1 MTGIVWR
8 MLAAMIL
15 AGMASPAAALC
26 VYKGELYARTTVA
39 QEFADARWV
48 VRARVLSAQSD
59 LSGDVAPW
67 TMYRLEVVQ
76 AFKGAPARELTMFT
90 WRNSGGFYLDRGA
103 AGPDI
108 GGEYLLFL
116 NPLQAAPD
124 QPPAARGATAAN
136 YSCGRS
142 GLWREVS
149 RAEQMRLRSLSDASR

>member
-1 MTGIVWR
+1 MSRIVWW
-8 MLAAMIL
+8 MLAAL
-15 AGMASPAAALC
+15 TCASLASPAAALC
-26 VYKGELYARTTVA
+26 VYKGELYATTTVA

-59 LSGDVAPW
+59 LSGEVAPW
-67 TMYRLEVVQ
+67 TVYRLEVVQ

-90 WRNSGGFYLDRGA
+90 WRDSGGFYMDRGA

-116 NPLQAAPD
+116 NPLQADPD
-124 QPPAARGATAAN
+124 QPQAARGATAAN

-149 RAEQMRLRSLSDASR
+149 RAEQMRLWSLANRSR

>member
-1 MTGIVWR
+1 MPRVMVWA
-8 MLAAMIL
+8 LAAAAV
-15 AGMASPAAALC
+15 AGLASPAAALC

-48 VRARVLSAQSD
+48 VRARVVSAESD

-67 TMYRLEVVQ
+67 TVYRLEVLQ

-90 WRNSGGFYLDRGA
+90 WRNSGGFYLDRGGE
-103 AGPDI
+103 GPDV

-116 NPLQAAPD
+116 NPLRAAPD
-124 QPPAARGATAAN
+124 QPAAARGATEAN

-149 RAEQMRLRSLSDASR
+149 RAEQMRLWSLSSGG